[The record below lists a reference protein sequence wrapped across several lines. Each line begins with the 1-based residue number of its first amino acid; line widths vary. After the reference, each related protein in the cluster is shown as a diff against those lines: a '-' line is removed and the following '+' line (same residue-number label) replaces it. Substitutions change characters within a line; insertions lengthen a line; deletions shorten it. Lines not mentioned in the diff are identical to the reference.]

1 MTGCCPLVLSYS
13 ATECDTAQLM
23 QVLVI
28 MVLDPAMTGLK
39 TNSIVH
45 GPPLSP
51 ADTVRE
57 QQTEDAASSQTS
69 VISLDEES

>member
-1 MTGCCPLVLSYS
+1 
-13 ATECDTAQLM
+13 M

-45 GPPLSP
+45 GPPYYPMNDPMPEGSQTPSDEEDEATP
-51 ADTVRE
+51 AESERDTVRSGG
-57 QQTEDAASSQTS
+57 D
-69 VISLDEES
+69 